1 MSNTQRVWVA
11 RQDRLLHRLFLP
23 GIFVSAM
30 RNVTTLSA
38 CGVLLHDVEVQGNG
52 GKEARQGP

>member
-52 GKEARQGP
+52 GKEAR